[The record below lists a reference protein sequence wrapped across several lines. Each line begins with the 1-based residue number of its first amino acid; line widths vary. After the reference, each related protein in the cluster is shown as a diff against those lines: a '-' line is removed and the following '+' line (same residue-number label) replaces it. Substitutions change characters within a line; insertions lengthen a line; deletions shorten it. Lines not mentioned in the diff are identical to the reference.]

1 MFTLLVS
8 AGRHIMERHTNQTN
22 IKATVRLA
30 GKMILKKSP
39 KNGSQRKTKKKN
51 HGGQYMDQNMVVTM
65 VVTYE
70 SLGWGTLYGTHEKGF
85 AEEGEEDPFHDPEE
99 N

>member
-1 MFTLLVS
+1 
-8 AGRHIMERHTNQTN
+8 
-22 IKATVRLA
+22 
-30 GKMILKKSP
+30 
-39 KNGSQRKTKKKN
+39 
-51 HGGQYMDQNMVVTM
+51 MDQNMVVTM